1 MTTPPQTGGQNT
13 TPRCIAGFLR
23 FANRFLR
30 NEETIGCF
38 YALQT
43 GFLLSEQG
51 KRVILV
57 NFAFRTLT

>member
-1 MTTPPQTGGQNT
+1 LQLG
-13 TPRCIAGFLR
+13 
-23 FANRFLR
+23 FLR
-30 NEETIGCF
+30 NEETIGRF

-57 NFAFRTLT
+57 NFAFRTPT